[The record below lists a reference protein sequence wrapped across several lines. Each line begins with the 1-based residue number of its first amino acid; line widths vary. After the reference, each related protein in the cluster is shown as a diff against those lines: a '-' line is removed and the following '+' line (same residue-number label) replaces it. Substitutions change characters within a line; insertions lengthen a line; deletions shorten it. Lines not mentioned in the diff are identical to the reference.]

1 MAKKKEPNKL
11 QKFIY
16 KHNKAFTWAFIV
28 LLGIV
33 AVLWKIYTGEVELR
47 SDTLFRVG
55 TYEFTWFHAVLLV
68 VSLVLL
74 GFGINA
80 VIRDRSAEQQEIY
93 RQQREESIRLRKEVE
108 EERRQELQD
117 AYDKMKERRNARLA
131 ARGDAQQA
139 WTEIPASSP
148 EQEQKQDNA

>member
-1 MAKKKEPNKL
+1 MAKKELTKM
-11 QKFIY
+11 QKFVL
-16 KHNKAFTWAFIV
+16 KHNKVLMWAFIII
-28 LLGIV
+28 LGV
-33 AVLWKIYTGEVELR
+33 VVVLWRIYTGEVTLR
-47 SDTLFRVG
+47 SNALFHVG
-55 TYEFTWFHAVLLV
+55 SYEFTWFHGVLLA

-74 GFGINA
+74 AFGINA
-80 VIRDRSAEQQEIY
+80 VVRDRSEEQQELY

-131 ARGDAQQA
+131 ARGETQQA

>member
-16 KHNKAFTWAFIV
+16 KHNKAFMWAFIII
-28 LLGIV
+28 LGIV
-33 AVLWKIYTGEVELR
+33 VVLWRIHTGEVTLR
-47 SDTLFRVG
+47 SNALFHVG
-55 TYEFTWFHAVLLV
+55 SYEFTWFHGVLLV

-93 RQQREESIRLRKEVE
+93 RQEREESIRLRKEME

-117 AYDKMKERRNARLA
+117 AYNKMKERRNARLA
-131 ARGDAQQA
+131 ARGETQQT